1 MYCRF
6 APFIKRGGFG
16 CHYPV
21 WPGHIFYLLQAGTW
35 LFSLLILVEL
45 LTIKIKLL
53 FINNA
58 KCRIIYYFH
67 SCVNTFHD
75 WLITFWNYWINIVH
89 RVYIFVVRHFSV
101 VSGTRPSSVS
111 GTRPASSVILGS
123 SVFSTFT
130 TQRLQHTRPSVVS
143 GTRRNVFSLFYAVSL
158 AYATWNLQFYF
169 S

>member
-1 MYCRF
+1 MLCVF
-6 APFIKRGGFG
+6 LCSIEN
-16 CHYPV
+16 
-21 WPGHIFYLLQAGTW
+21 W

-58 KCRIIYYFH
+58 KCRIIYYIH
-67 SCVNTFHD
+67 SCVNKFHD

-123 SVFSTFT
+123 SFFSTFT
-130 TQRLQHTRPSVVS
+130 TQRLQQYSTQCLQHTRPSIVRGTRPSVVS
-143 GTRRNVFSLFYAVSL
+143 IFYAVSL
-158 AYATWNLQFYF
+158 AYANRNLPFYSAF
-169 S
+169 QI